1 MTMLRWVLL
10 AGSNHVAVAANREFT
25 VIPCEIGG
33 SERGMVAL
41 LSSLKAMTARLSRS
55 LAFCA

>member
-1 MTMLRWVLL
+1 MEFQNERVHVHDDVEMGFLL

-33 SERGMVAL
+33 SERGDGCLVV
-41 LSSLKAMTARLSRS
+41 
-55 LAFCA
+55 